1 MSGIPEGLRPTPLA
15 PLYATGVAEWM
26 DVYGFAVPVTWG
38 DPMAEYRAIREDVAV
53 IEFSMLLKFE
63 VTGPGA
69 ADCVDR
75 VFSREVT
82 RMKPGRIAY
91 GVVVNEDGGMLDD
104 CTVFL
109 HGPERVMVMGA
120 NPALGDCLASAAPPG
135 VTIRECRDDLAQI
148 SVQGP
153 RSRQLLQSLADT
165 DLSSG
170 ALPYYA
176 FRTDVVLGGH
186 VLQVSRLGFTGELGF
201 ELLLPCDN
209 VPALWQSLVEAGRP
223 HGLRPVG
230 GAALMMARMEA
241 GLIMGGL
248 DYDESHSPWECRMG
262 WAVDLTKPEF
272 QGRDA
277 LEKRQD
283 QAQTTIVSVVFP
295 EGTDRLDGAD
305 IMLDERSVGRISI
318 AAPSPALAGRMLA
331 FARVESAASAPGTTL
346 RTGSAAGTI
355 AETPIYDPG
364 KSRARTS

>member
-1 MSGIPEGLRPTPLA
+1 MTHPDTLLPTPLS
-15 PLYATGVAEWM
+15 PLYAEGVAEWM

-53 IEFSMLLKFE
+53 IEFSMLLKYD

-69 ADCVDR
+69 VDCVNR
-75 VFSREVT
+75 VFSRDVT

-91 GVVVNEDGGMLDD
+91 GVVVNGQGGMLDD

-109 HGPERVMVMGA
+109 HGPGRVMVMGA
-120 NPALGDCLASAAPPG
+120 NPALGESLASAAPAG

-153 RSRQLLQSLADT
+153 RSRQLLQSLTDA
-165 DLSSG
+165 DLSAA

-176 FRTDVVLGGH
+176 FRADVPVAGH
-186 VLQVSRLGFTGELGF
+186 AMQVGRLGFTGELGF
-201 ELLLPCDN
+201 ELLLPRPH
-209 VPALWQSLVEAGRP
+209 VPSLWQGMVRNGRP

-262 WAVDLTKPEF
+262 WAVDLGKPGF
-272 QGRDA
+272 QGREA
-277 LEKRQD
+277 LEKSRNH
-283 QAQTTIVSVVFP
+283 ARTGIVSLVFP
-295 EGTDRLDGAD
+295 EGAEGLDGAD
-305 IMLDERSVGRISI
+305 LMLDQRPVGKISI
-318 AAPSPALAGRMLA
+318 AVPSPALAGRTLA
-331 FARVESAASAPGTTL
+331 FARVEIAASAPGTTL
-346 RTGSAAGTI
+346 RAGRHTGTI
-355 AETPIYDPG
+355 VETPVYDPA
-364 KSRARTS
+364 KSRVRMA